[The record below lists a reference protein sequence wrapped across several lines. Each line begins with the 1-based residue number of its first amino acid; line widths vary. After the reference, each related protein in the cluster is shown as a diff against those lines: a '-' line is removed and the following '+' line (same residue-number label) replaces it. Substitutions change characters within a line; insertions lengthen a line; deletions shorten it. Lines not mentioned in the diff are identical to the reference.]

1 MFGVEFCYPLLK
13 PRDGLGLALCD
24 SGQRRRKRHSLFLG
38 KHADSL
44 DVHAKCESATAIQ
57 RNHFLIKLPPP
68 NRSGLLLCVALRRQN
83 QPGVSNYETG
93 PTVQFINNNHP
104 ARGR

>member
-68 NRSGLLLCVALRRQN
+68 IDRAYSSASLSDGKINRR
-83 QPGVSNYETG
+83 
-93 PTVQFINNNHP
+93 
-104 ARGR
+104 